1 MNNIFYKQRAA
12 AEQRAFD
19 HMLKVGKNQCH
30 FVEIDPMPELP
41 LDHVLW
47 GSAAHLKSP
56 QSHYKS

>member
-1 MNNIFYKQRAA
+1 
-12 AEQRAFD
+12 
-19 HMLKVGKNQCH
+19 MLKVGKNQCH

-47 GSAAHLKSP
+47 GSAAHLKAP